1 MELRIN
7 DRIRTRKL
15 EHFNQYKLDL
25 AYNSFASSFA
35 FNGYYNPK
43 NKEHVDLYCIGHYHI
58 AYLQHN
64 GELILTGNVVSES
77 FSDEPQKQMAKFS
90 GYSLPG
96 ILEDCQI
103 PPSLYPLQSDGL
115 TLREIA
121 SKLIKPF
128 GIGMAVDSSVSEA
141 MDEPYE
147 KTTAEPTQ
155 SIQEYL
161 TELATQ
167 KNIVVSHTS
176 KGNILFTKAQTNRT
190 PILQFDSTRGD
201 SIPFDKMELMYDGR
215 GMHSHIHVIK
225 QASKD
230 GGNAGESEI
239 LNPYVPFIYRPTVI
253 IQSSGTDIDT
263 DKVARMALAAELKN
277 LKLVITTDRWELEDG
292 KIIKPNNIITVVN
305 PEIYLFKKSKWFI
318 ESISFVGDEKKTTAT
333 LTCVLPEVYDNRI
346 PQYMFRGINLH

>member
-15 EHFNQYKLDL
+15 EYFNQYRLEL
-25 AYNSFASSFA
+25 AYNAFASTFS
-35 FNGYYNPK
+35 FNGYYNPQ
-43 NKEHVDLYCIGHYHI
+43 NKEHKELYCIGHYHI
-58 AYLQHN
+58 AYLEHG
-64 GELILTGNVVSES
+64 GELILTGNVVSEG
-77 FSDEPQKQMAKFS
+77 FADAAKKQMAKFA

-115 TLREIA
+115 TLREIT

-128 GIGMAVDSSVSEA
+128 GISMAVDSSVAAA
-141 MDEPYE
+141 MDEAYE

-155 SIQEYL
+155 SIKEYL
-161 TELATQ
+161 TELAAQ
-167 KNIVVSHTS
+167 KNIVISHTA
-176 KGNILFTKAQTNRT
+176 KGNLLFTKANTSKT
-190 PILQFDSTRGD
+190 PILHFNSTRSD
-201 SIPFDKMELMYDGR
+201 TIPFDKMELMYDGR

-239 LNPYVPFIYRPTVI
+239 RNPYVPFIYRPTVI
-253 IQSSGTDIDT
+253 IQSSGTDNDT

-277 LKLVITTDRWELEDG
+277 LKLVITTDRWETHDG
-292 KIIKPNNIITVVN
+292 KIIKPNNNITVVN
-305 PEIYLFKKSKWFI
+305 PEIYLFKKSTWFI
-318 ESISFVGDEKKTTAT
+318 ESISFEGDERKTVAT
-333 LTCVLPEVYDNRI
+333 LTCVLPEVYNNRT
-346 PQYMFRGINLH
+346 PEYMFKGINLH